1 MKKTAAISDLL
12 LELCFTTQD
21 RAHLL
26 ASLEKVGQMLYIK
39 SATVESILEKVPTN
53 YADLLRHIL
62 NQLFSHPSADD
73 LEQAV
78 SLVTASAQK
87 IESIELELAYIP
99 SRSQVQALSETI
111 RAKINPNSILSFSYK
126 PDIIGGV
133 ILQNQGK
140 TVDLSLKA
148 ALKYV

>member
-39 SATVESILEKVPTN
+39 SATVESILVPTN